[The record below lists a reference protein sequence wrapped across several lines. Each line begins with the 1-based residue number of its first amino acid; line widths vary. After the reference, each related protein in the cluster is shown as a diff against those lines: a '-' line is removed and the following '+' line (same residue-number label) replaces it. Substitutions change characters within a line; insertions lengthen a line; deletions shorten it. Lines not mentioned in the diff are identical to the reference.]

1 MKSPERLEAEQRH
14 RKLAAEIRRHDEA
27 YYIHARPAI
36 SDQEYDRLYRELIEL
51 EKEHPHLK
59 ETLLSAM
66 GNIQTGR
73 LLDPRFLDLDGAT
86 ESAEVEASSP
96 FAIVD

>member
-1 MKSPERLEAEQRH
+1 V
-14 RKLAAEIRRHDEA
+14 RRTLRDMFG
-27 YYIHARPAI
+27 
-36 SDQEYDRLYRELIEL
+36 EL

-73 LLDPRFLDLDGAT
+73 LLDPRFLDLDGHQP
-86 ESAEVEASSP
+86 ERNSP
-96 FAIVD
+96 LLPVLSD

>member
-1 MKSPERLEAEQRH
+1 MFG
-14 RKLAAEIRRHDEA
+14 
-27 YYIHARPAI
+27 
-36 SDQEYDRLYRELIEL
+36 EL

-73 LLDPRFLDLDGAT
+73 LLDPRFLDLDGA
-86 ESAEVEASSP
+86 EAEAESP